1 MTSLGESQNS
11 LVESVISMIKHTQEK
26 LLKSTF
32 EAFSEQSEKE
42 KKNWLLYKTRIKIS
56 KEVLSPTKQFPLEVS
71 HLS

>member
-42 KKNWLLYKTRIKIS
+42 KKN
-56 KEVLSPTKQFPLEVS
+56 
-71 HLS
+71 